1 MGGGSYGG
9 YLALLIAKI
18 APWYVDGVID
28 NSGTVLPLLEC
39 IIGKDLSRP
48 EFFFS
53 DLNKLVGMFIKTY
66 WTREDERLSYFFT
79 NENYMIRSL
88 LNSSHLTIQASV
100 NKNIILVSYH
110 SLKDPF
116 NTAKDKQTLF
126 LAYKE
131 LGYDAT
137 LHLIKD
143 ESEIDGRFI
152 KDLNH
157 GMRITDKALFRK
169 ELPLMLEKLQK
180 RKSFMQENSISYD
193 DEKDIKAIVFIVGGF
208 GANAN
213 ISFLDFDREYIA
225 KNFDVV
231 VVHVFYHCF
240 CARQSIDQKYNPKLI
255 PNQDDLERVNGIL
268 KNINLGH
275 LSVNKD
281 NFEQIIPL
289 IEQKVNKMKQAG
301 LVDES
306 QKIELSCD
314 FIPPNGDYQNYG
326 IMAAIDHINALKDLV
341 KRFPKFADLPKI
353 YGGGSYGGYLAL
365 LIAKIAPWYVD
376 GVIDNSGVC
385 LPFLACILGREM
397 NQGEFYF
404 EGSGYRLYC
413 FVYKYWNR
421 NMNSS
426 YYFGDENYLIR
437 AILNSNHL
445 QIQSNLNKNTIF
457 VSYHSIQDMGAPVQ
471 NKIELYKCYQEL
483 GYDATLHLIK
493 DENDIDGR
501 FVKSLEHGL
510 RMTDRAL
517 FRKELP
523 LMLEKL
529 QGRKSFMQENSISY
543 PCGNKVFVFKDLE
556 DKFELEMIN

>member
-1 MGGGSYGG
+1 M
-9 YLALLIAKI
+9 LI
-18 APWYVDGVID
+18 
-28 NSGTVLPLLEC
+28 NQS
-39 IIGKDLSRP
+39 
-48 EFFFS
+48 F
-53 DLNKLVGMFIKTY
+53 
-66 WTREDERLSYFFT
+66 
-79 NENYMIRSL
+79 
-88 LNSSHLTIQASV
+88 
-100 NKNIILVSYH
+100 
-110 SLKDPF
+110 
-116 NTAKDKQTLF
+116 
-126 LAYKE
+126 
-131 LGYDAT
+131 
-137 LHLIKD
+137 
-143 ESEIDGRFI
+143 EIDSCDDVELNI
-152 KDLNH
+152 K
-157 GMRITDKALFRK
+157 RTSK
-169 ELPLMLEKLQK
+169 LEY
-180 RKSFMQENSISYD
+180 RISYD
-193 DEKDIKAIVFIVGGF
+193 DEKEIKAIVFIIGGY

-213 ISFLDFDREYIA
+213 IYFLDSYRNYIA

-231 VVHVFYHCF
+231 AVHVFYHCF
-240 CARQSIDQKYNPKLI
+240 CQRRSDVEKYSAYKYFQEEDIENIKNLLNQFHFSYGEINNDNALFLANSLVKHVENLKMQNKL
-255 PNQDDLERVNGIL
+255 D
-268 KNINLGH
+268 H
-275 LSVNKD
+275 
-281 NFEQIIPL
+281 NFKL
-289 IEQKVNKMKQAG
+289 NFT
-301 LVDES
+301 S
-306 QKIELSCD
+306 T

-437 AILNSNHL
+437 AVLNSNHL

>member
-1 MGGGSYGG
+1 M
-9 YLALLIAKI
+9 LINQTFE
-18 APWYVDGVID
+18 ID
-28 NSGTVLPLLEC
+28 SCDDV
-39 IIGKDLSRP
+39 
-48 EFFFS
+48 
-53 DLNKLVGMFIKTY
+53 
-66 WTREDERLSYFFT
+66 
-79 NENYMIRSL
+79 
-88 LNSSHLTIQASV
+88 
-100 NKNIILVSYH
+100 
-110 SLKDPF
+110 
-116 NTAKDKQTLF
+116 
-126 LAYKE
+126 E
-131 LGYDAT
+131 LG
-137 LHLIKD
+137 IKRT
-143 ESEIDGRFI
+143 S
-152 KDLNH
+152 K
-157 GMRITDKALFRK
+157 
-169 ELPLMLEKLQK
+169 LEY
-180 RKSFMQENSISYD
+180 RISYD

-353 YGGGSYGGYLAL
+353 YGGGSYGGYLSL

-376 GVIDNSGVC
+376 GVIDNSGSA
-385 LPFLACILGREM
+385 LPPLIYILGREM
-397 NQGEFYF
+397 EGGCDYVFNDPNTLIECFLKTHWTRKENSPYF
-404 EGSGYRLYC
+404 
-413 FVYKYWNR
+413 FN
-421 NMNSS
+421 N
-426 YYFGDENYLIR
+426 ENYFIR
-437 AILNSNHL
+437 TL
-445 QIQSNLNKNTIF
+445 LNKDHLILQSQKNKNIIY
-457 VSYHSIQDMGAPVQ
+457 VSYHSDKDPLTPANFKQQTMQIL
-471 NKIELYKCYQEL
+471 KIL
-483 GYDATLHLIK
+483 GYDVSLNLI
-493 DENDIDGR
+493 DENKIDGK
-501 FVKSLEHGL
+501 FIKNLDHGCGIP
-510 RMTDRAL
+510 DKAL

-529 QGRKSFMQENSISY
+529 QKRKSFMQENSISY
-543 PCGNKVFVFKDLE
+543 PCGNKVFTFKDIENQL
-556 DKFELEMIN
+556 KLIIN

>member
-1 MGGGSYGG
+1 M
-9 YLALLIAKI
+9 LINQTFE
-18 APWYVDGVID
+18 ID
-28 NSGTVLPLLEC
+28 SCDDV
-39 IIGKDLSRP
+39 
-48 EFFFS
+48 
-53 DLNKLVGMFIKTY
+53 
-66 WTREDERLSYFFT
+66 
-79 NENYMIRSL
+79 
-88 LNSSHLTIQASV
+88 
-100 NKNIILVSYH
+100 
-110 SLKDPF
+110 
-116 NTAKDKQTLF
+116 
-126 LAYKE
+126 E
-131 LGYDAT
+131 LG
-137 LHLIKD
+137 IKRT
-143 ESEIDGRFI
+143 S
-152 KDLNH
+152 K
-157 GMRITDKALFRK
+157 
-169 ELPLMLEKLQK
+169 LEY
-180 RKSFMQENSISYD
+180 RISYD

-376 GVIDNSGVC
+376 GVIDNSGSA
-385 LPFLACILGREM
+385 LPPLNYILGREM
-397 NQGEFYF
+397 E
-404 EGSGYRLYC
+404 SGCDYVL
-413 FVYKYWNR
+413 
-421 NMNSS
+421 NSS
-426 YYFGDENYLIR
+426 HILIQCFLKTHWTRKENSPYFFNNENYFIR
-437 AILNSNHL
+437 TL
-445 QIQSNLNKNTIF
+445 LNKDHLILQSQKNKNIIY
-457 VSYHSIQDMGAPVQ
+457 VSYHSKEDPLTPANFKELTMQIL
-471 NKIELYKCYQEL
+471 KIL
-483 GYDATLHLIK
+483 GYDVSLNLI
-493 DENDIDGR
+493 DENKIDGK
-501 FVKSLEHGL
+501 FIKNLDHGCGIP
-510 RMTDRAL
+510 DKAL

-529 QGRKSFMQENSISY
+529 QKRKSLMQENSISY
-543 PCGNKVFVFKDLE
+543 PCGNKVFMFKDVG
-556 DKFELEMIN
+556 DKFELEIKD

>member
-1 MGGGSYGG
+1 M
-9 YLALLIAKI
+9 LI
-18 APWYVDGVID
+18 
-28 NSGTVLPLLEC
+28 N
-39 IIGKDLSRP
+39 
-48 EFFFS
+48 
-53 DLNKLVGMFIKTY
+53 
-66 WTREDERLSYFFT
+66 
-79 NENYMIRSL
+79 
-88 LNSSHLTIQASV
+88 
-100 NKNIILVSYH
+100 
-110 SLKDPF
+110 
-116 NTAKDKQTLF
+116 QTF
-126 LAYKE
+126 
-131 LGYDAT
+131 
-137 LHLIKD
+137 
-143 ESEIDGRFI
+143 EIDSCDDVELNI
-152 KDLNH
+152 K
-157 GMRITDKALFRK
+157 RTSK
-169 ELPLMLEKLQK
+169 LEY
-180 RKSFMQENSISYD
+180 RISYD
-193 DEKDIKAIVFIVGGF
+193 DEKEIKAIVFIIGGY

-213 ISFLDFDREYIA
+213 IYFLDSYRNYIA

-231 VVHVFYHCF
+231 AVHVFYHCF
-240 CARQSIDQKYNPKLI
+240 CQRRSDVEKYSAYKYFQEEDIENIKNLLNQFHFSYGEINNDNALFLANSLVKHVENLKMQNKL
-255 PNQDDLERVNGIL
+255 D
-268 KNINLGH
+268 H
-275 LSVNKD
+275 
-281 NFEQIIPL
+281 NFKL
-289 IEQKVNKMKQAG
+289 NFT
-301 LVDES
+301 S
-306 QKIELSCD
+306 T

-326 IMAAIDHINALKDLV
+326 VMAAIDHINALKDLV
-341 KRFPKFADLPKI
+341 KRFPEFADLPKI
-353 YGGGSYGGYLAL
+353 YGGGSYGGYLSL

-437 AILNSNHL
+437 AVLNSSHL

-510 RMTDRAL
+510 RMTDKAL

>member
-1 MGGGSYGG
+1 M
-9 YLALLIAKI
+9 LI
-18 APWYVDGVID
+18 
-28 NSGTVLPLLEC
+28 N
-39 IIGKDLSRP
+39 
-48 EFFFS
+48 
-53 DLNKLVGMFIKTY
+53 
-66 WTREDERLSYFFT
+66 
-79 NENYMIRSL
+79 
-88 LNSSHLTIQASV
+88 
-100 NKNIILVSYH
+100 
-110 SLKDPF
+110 
-116 NTAKDKQTLF
+116 QTF
-126 LAYKE
+126 
-131 LGYDAT
+131 
-137 LHLIKD
+137 
-143 ESEIDGRFI
+143 EIDSCDDVELNI
-152 KDLNH
+152 K
-157 GMRITDKALFRK
+157 RTSK
-169 ELPLMLEKLQK
+169 LEY
-180 RKSFMQENSISYD
+180 RISYD
-193 DEKDIKAIVFIVGGF
+193 DEKEIKAIVFIVGGF

-240 CARQSIDQKYNPKLI
+240 CTRQSIDQKYNPKLI

-289 IEQKVNKMKQAG
+289 IEQKVNEMKQAG

-326 IMAAIDHINALKDLV
+326 VMAAIDHINALKDLV
-341 KRFPKFADLPKI
+341 KRFPEFADLPKI
-353 YGGGSYGGYLAL
+353 YGGGSYGGYLSL

-437 AILNSNHL
+437 AVLNSSHL

-510 RMTDRAL
+510 RMTDKAL